1 MLCLSGCKNDS
12 SSETSVEIDINTSA
26 FQDEHKLVC
35 IYDIN
40 NKIIGE
46 ISCYQYSTL
55 VKNNILYTK
64 LLDGSTSSS
73 DGVEYWLYNIDTKTD
88 TYLGTVKDYIYE
100 ASYETTLVDDHVY
113 MSVTTGSYTERTERT
128 QYIYDIDLAEYT
140 MTPIIEMEGGIPYN
154 SFTITDNKL
163 IMTELLENGD
173 TDLIEYDLATKHE
186 DLPIVHKYNESDVF
200 VHDSIRHITTDEEYI
215 YMMRLDWNK
224 DDDYFLYLDYYDHD
238 LNLLKSLNVND
249 IFIPSD
255 YTMDNDSIVNE
266 RKQWIS
272 QLEVHDSYIYY
283 ENFSATRFLGTIEE
297 QKVDCLMNTDI
308 TFYMVNEVESC
319 HESDLFFVLFGD
331 QNDKNKRNQFY
342 LADSITGE
350 IYQSEFYAD
359 DERYMFTAAS
369 RNKDDMILLTMGNV
383 RYTDEDKK
391 LPDRLY
397 YININDLNF
406 SPLKQ
411 NNN

>member
-55 VKNNILYTK
+55 VKSNILYTK

-88 TYLGTVKDYIYE
+88 TYLGAVKDYIYE

-128 QYIYDIDLAEYT
+128 QYIYDINLAEYT
-140 MTPIIEMEGGIPYN
+140 MTPIIEVKGGIPYN
-154 SFTITDNKL
+154 SFTIADNKL
-163 IMTELLENGD
+163 ILTELLENGD
-173 TDLIEYDLATKHE
+173 TDLIEYDLAAKHE
-186 DLPIVHKYNESDVF
+186 NLPIVHKYDESDVF
-200 VHDSIRHITTDEEYI
+200 VHDSIRHITADEEHI
-215 YMMRLDWNK
+215 YMMRLDWNENNE
-224 DDDYFLYLDYYDHD
+224 YFLYLDSYDYD
-238 LNLLKSLNVND
+238 LNLKKTLNVND
-249 IFIPSD
+249 ICIPTES
-255 YTMDNDSIVNE
+255 TMDANSIINE

-272 QLEVHDSYIYY
+272 QLEVNNSYIYY
-283 ENFSATRFLGTIEE
+283 ENFSAIRFLGTIDE
-297 QKVDCLMNTDI
+297 QKIDHLINTDI
-308 TFYMVNEVESC
+308 TFSMANEAEPC
-319 HESDLFFVLFGD
+319 HESDLFLVTYRNN
-331 QNDKNKRNQFY
+331 QNRFY
-342 LADSITGE
+342 LTDSATGE
-350 IYQSEFYAD
+350 IYQSDFYAD
-359 DERYMFTAAS
+359 DERYFFTYAS
-369 RNKDDMILLTMGNV
+369 RNKDDMILLTMANV
-383 RYTDEDKK
+383 RVTDEDEK